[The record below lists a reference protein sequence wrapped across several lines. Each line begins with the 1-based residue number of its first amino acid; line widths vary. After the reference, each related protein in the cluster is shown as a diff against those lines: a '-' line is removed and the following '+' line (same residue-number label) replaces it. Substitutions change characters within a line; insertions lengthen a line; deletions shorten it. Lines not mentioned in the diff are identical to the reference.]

1 VTDLSPDGPFGQ
13 VSTGHLPE
21 DTTVRELVQAAY
33 DRHRHV
39 ADGVVATYIPQLADA
54 DPAACAASVAS
65 VTGSAFEVGDAD
77 VRFSIQSVSKPFVL
91 ALVVEALGAD
101 RARNLLGANATGLPF
116 DSVMAV
122 EVHDHRTMNPMV
134 NAGAIAATSLAPEVA
149 DLRGGDA
156 GAGSAWDVVLASL
169 SAFAGRRLAVDDD
182 VYACESGTNL
192 RNRGIAHLLHSYGR
206 VHCDPDVA
214 TDLYTRQCSV
224 SVDVHDLAVMA
235 ATLADGGV
243 NPMTGERV
251 VSDRTCAHVLAVM
264 ATAGLYELSGDWL
277 WEVGLPGKSGVS
289 GAVVTVA
296 PGKGGLAVWSPPLD
310 DAGNSVRG
318 QLITRSLSR
327 ALGLNVFAS
336 AADPHVALPGA

>member
-1 VTDLSPDGPFGQ
+1 
-13 VSTGHLPE
+13 
-21 DTTVRELVQAAY
+21 VRELPQAAY

-251 VSDRTCAHVLAVM
+251 VSDRVRPRARRDGDGRPLRAGGRLALGGR
-264 ATAGLYELSGDWL
+264 AAGQERGERCGRD
-277 WEVGLPGKSGVS
+277 G
-289 GAVVTVA
+289 GAGQGRAGRVVTA
-296 PGKGGLAVWSPPLD
+296 A
-310 DAGNSVRG
+310 RRRR
-318 QLITRSLSR
+318 QQR
-327 ALGLNVFAS
+327 AR
-336 AADPHVALPGA
+336 AADHPLPEPRPGAQRLRLGGPPARRSARCLTRA